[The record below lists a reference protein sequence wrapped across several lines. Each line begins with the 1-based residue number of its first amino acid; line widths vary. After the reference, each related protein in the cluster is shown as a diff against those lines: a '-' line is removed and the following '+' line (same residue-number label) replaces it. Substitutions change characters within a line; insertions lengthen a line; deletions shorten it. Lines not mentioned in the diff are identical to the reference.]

1 MFSDI
6 FIERPR
12 LAFVVAIVITLA
24 GIIAIT
30 AIPIAQFPDIVPPQV
45 TLNASYPGAD
55 AEVVETT
62 VAQPIEQ
69 QVNGIDNALY
79 YQSASAADGSY
90 ILTVT
95 FGLGTDPDINTVNVQ
110 NRASLATPQL
120 PPEVSRAGLTI
131 RKKSAALLQVINLY
145 SPNKTFDAIYLS
157 NYATINLIDPLA
169 RIKGVGQATL
179 FGPLDY
185 SLRIWLDPDRLTEL
199 NLTPNDVI
207 AAVQGQNIQAALGRV
222 GAAPITTEQQ
232 VQINIKT
239 KGRLTQPEEFAAIV
253 LRANPDG
260 SVIRIKDVARVETSA
275 KTQDRYSRFN
285 GAPAAAIGIYQ
296 TPGSNAVEV
305 ARQVRETMSAL
316 EKRFPSDLSSTVFF
330 DSTVFVTT
338 TISEVVRTLVIAIVL
353 VAIVV
358 FLFLGSWRTTLIPL
372 VAVPVSVVGTFA
384 VMLMIGY
391 SANTVS
397 LLALVLAIGIVVD
410 DAIVVVENVE
420 RVMEENPDL
429 PVKAACKRAMAEI
442 TGPILAITLVLL
454 SVFVPVAFIPGI
466 SGQLFRQF
474 AVAVSVSMLISA
486 VNALTLSP
494 ALCSVLLKHGQKS
507 LGPMRYVLGAIDW
520 ARDGYVAVVRRL
532 VRVSIVGIAVVGVT
546 LALSAWLFSRTP
558 QSFLPDED
566 QGAIFAALRLPEGVS
581 LNRTEEIVK
590 QVEGIVSPI
599 PGVQGVLSVVGLNF
613 IDYVPSSNQAFF
625 VIRLKPY
632 EVRTDRAQ
640 SASAIIARLRPQ
652 MAAIQGAVGF
662 PFNLPPILGLGST
675 GGFQYALEALQGQSP
690 SDLAAALR
698 GLVVAANGEPEL
710 AGVYSTYAADTPQI
724 YLDIDRDKAQVLGV
738 KITDIFNALQST
750 LGSYYVNDFNVFGR
764 TWQVNIQAETPF
776 RDSINDIYRIYVRNA
791 QGGMVP
797 IRALADAKLVQ
808 GPQTVVRYNGFRSAI
823 VNGAP
828 KPGYSSGQAL
838 AAMERVSAATLPSG
852 YSFEWTGTALQEK
865 AAGGRTGIVL
875 GLAILFAYLFLVA
888 LYESWNI
895 PISALLSVSV
905 AVLGAIVAIKLA
917 GLSFDVYAQI
927 GLVVLIALAAK
938 NGILIV
944 AFAAEQ
950 RQLGK
955 DIQAAAIEGASLRFR
970 PVMMTSFAFIFGL
983 FPLIIAEGAGAIT
996 RHAVGTPVFG
1006 GMIAASVFGIF
1017 IIPLLFVTAETLRQ
1031 PRAKKEP
1038 YAPALPDV
1046 ASPST
1051 DAAIGPEKQSTDGG
1065 RHD

>member
-30 AIPIAQFPDIVPPQV
+30 AIPIAQFPEIVPPQV
-45 TLNASYPGAD
+45 TLNATYPGAD

-69 QVNGIDNALY
+69 QINGIDNALY

-95 FGLGTDPDINTVNVQ
+95 FALGTDPDINTVNVQ
-110 NRASLATPQL
+110 NRASLAIPQL
-120 PPEVSRAGLTI
+120 PQEVSRSGLTI
-131 RKKSAALLQVINLY
+131 RKKSAALLQVINVY
-145 SPNKTFDAIYLS
+145 SPNNTYDPVYLS
-157 NYATINLIDPLA
+157 NYATINLIDPVA
-169 RIKGVGQATL
+169 RIRGVGQVQL

-207 AAVQGQNIQAALGRV
+207 AAVQNQNIQAALGRV
-222 GAAPITTEQQ
+222 GAAPITKEQQ

-239 KGRLTQPEEFAAIV
+239 TGRLTRPEEFAAIV

-260 SVIRIKDVARVETSA
+260 SVIRIKDVARVEMSA
-275 KTQDRYSRFN
+275 KSQDRYSRFN

-296 TPGSNAVEV
+296 SPGSNAVEV
-305 ARQVRETMSAL
+305 ARQVRVTLDSLAA
-316 EKRFPSDLSSTVFF
+316 RFPADLAYTVFW
-330 DSTVFVTT
+330 DATVFVTA
-338 TISEVVRTLVIAIVL
+338 TINEVIRTLVVAIIL
-353 VAIVV
+353 VAVVV
-358 FLFLGSWRTTLIPL
+358 FMFLGRWRTTLIPL
-372 VAVPVSVVGTFA
+372 LAVPVSIIGTFA
-384 VMLMIGY
+384 VMLLIGY

-420 RVMEENPDL
+420 RVMEENPEL
-429 PVKAACKRAMAEI
+429 AVREACKKAMAEI
-442 TGPILAITLVLL
+442 TGPILAITFVLL

-474 AVAVSVSMLISA
+474 AVAVSVAMLISA
-486 VNALTLSP
+486 LNALTLSP
-494 ALCSVLLKHGQKS
+494 ALCAVLLKHGQKS
-507 LGPMRYVLGAIDW
+507 RGPMRYVLGAIDR

-532 VRVSIVGIAVVGVT
+532 ARVAIVGVLVVAGS
-546 LALSAWLFSRTP
+546 LAASAWLFGKTP

-581 LNRTEEIVK
+581 LNRTEAVVK
-590 QVEGIVSPI
+590 QVEDTVRPV
-599 PGVQGVLSVVGLNF
+599 PGVEGVLSVVGLNF
-613 IDYVPSSNQAFF
+613 IDYVPSANQGFF

-632 EVRTDRAQ
+632 ETRTDPAQ
-640 SASAIIARLRPQ
+640 SVNAIIARLRPQ
-652 MAAIQGAVGF
+652 MAAIPGAVAF

-690 SDLAAALR
+690 SDIAAALR
-698 GLVVAANGEPEL
+698 GLLVAANGEPEL

-724 YLDIDRDKAQVLGV
+724 YLEIDRDKAQVLGV

-750 LGSYYVNDFNVFGR
+750 LGSFYVNDFNVFGR
-764 TWQVNIQAETPF
+764 TWQVNVQAETQF
-776 RDSINDIYRIYVRNA
+776 RDNIDDIYQIYVRNA

-797 IRALADAKLVQ
+797 IRALAEAKLVQ
-808 GPQTVVRYNGFRSAI
+808 GPQTIVRYNGFRGAI
-823 VNGAP
+823 VNGAA

-838 AAMERVSAATLPSG
+838 AAMERTSAATLPPG

-865 AAGGRTGIVL
+865 AASGRTGIVL
-875 GLAILFAYLFLVA
+875 GVAVLFAYLFLVA

-895 PISALLSVSV
+895 PVPVLLSVSV
-905 AVLGAIVAIKLA
+905 AILGAIIAIMLA
-917 GLSFDVYAQI
+917 RLSFDVYAQI
-927 GLVVLIALAAK
+927 GLVVLVALAAK

-944 AFAAEQ
+944 AFAVEQ
-950 RQLGK
+950 RNLGK
-955 DIQAAAIEGASLRFR
+955 DINAAAIEGAGLRFR

-983 FPLIIAEGAGAIT
+983 FPLVVAQGAGAIT

-1017 IIPLLFVTAETLRQ
+1017 VIPLLYITAERLRG
-1031 PRAKKEP
+1031 RSGKTKAK
-1038 YAPALPDV
+1038 
-1046 ASPST
+1046 
-1051 DAAIGPEKQSTDGG
+1051 
-1065 RHD
+1065 

>member
-1 MFSDI
+1 MLSGI

-12 LAFVVAIVITLA
+12 LAIVIAIVITLA
-24 GIIAIT
+24 GVIAIF

-95 FGLGTDPDINTVNVQ
+95 FALGTDPDINTVNVQ
-110 NRASLATPQL
+110 NRASLAIPQL
-120 PPEVSRAGLTI
+120 PAEVSRNGLTI
-131 RKKSAALLQVINLY
+131 RKKSAALLQVISLY
-145 SPNKTFDAIYLS
+145 SPNSTYDAIYLS
-157 NYATINLIDPLA
+157 NYATINVIDPLA

-207 AAVQGQNIQAALGRV
+207 AAVQSQNIQAALGRV

-260 SVIRIKDVARVETSA
+260 SVIRIKDVARVEMSA
-275 KTQDRYSRFN
+275 KSQDRYSRFN

-305 ARQVRETMSAL
+305 ARHVRETLSEL
-316 EKRFPSDLSSTVFF
+316 EKRFPNDLAYTVFW
-330 DSTVFVTT
+330 DSTVFVTE
-338 TISEVVRTLVIAIVL
+338 TIKEVIRTLVAAIVL
-353 VAIVV
+353 VAVVV
-358 FLFLGSWRTTLIPL
+358 FLFLGRWRTTLIPL
-372 VAVPVSVVGTFA
+372 VAVPVSIVGTFA
-384 VMLMIGY
+384 VMLLIGY

-429 PVKAACKRAMAEI
+429 PVPEACKKAMAEI
-442 TGPILAITLVLL
+442 TGPIIAITLVLL

-474 AVAVSVSMLISA
+474 AVAVSVAMLISA

-494 ALCSVLLKHGQKS
+494 ALCGVLLKHGQKAS
-507 LGPMRYVLGAIDW
+507 GPMRYVLRAIDRS
-520 ARDGYVAVVRRL
+520 RDGYVWVVRRL
-532 VRVSIVGIAVVGVT
+532 ARVAILGIVVVAGTVAAS
-546 LALSAWLFSRTP
+546 ALLFSRTP

-566 QGAIFAALRLPEGVS
+566 QGAIFATLRLPEGVS
-581 LNRTEEIVK
+581 LNRTQAVVK
-590 QVEGIVSPI
+590 QVEDLVRPI
-599 PGVQGVLSVVGLNF
+599 PGVQGLISVVGLNF

-632 EVRTDRAQ
+632 DERTDPAQ
-640 SASAIIARLRPQ
+640 SVGAIIARLRPQ
-652 MAAIQGAVGF
+652 MSAIQGAVAF

-675 GGFQYALEALQGQSP
+675 GGFQYALEALQGQSA
-690 SDLAAALR
+690 SDVAAALR
-698 GLVVAANGEPEL
+698 GLVVAANAAPEL

-750 LGSYYVNDFNVFGR
+750 LGSFYVNDFNVFGR
-764 TWQVNIQAETPF
+764 TWQVNVQAETPF
-776 RDSINDIYRIYVRNA
+776 RDNIDDIYQIYVRNA

-808 GPQTVVRYNGFRSAI
+808 GPQTLVRYNGFRAAI
-823 VNGAP
+823 VNGAA

-838 AAMERVSAATLPSG
+838 AAMERVSAATLPPG

-865 AAGGRTGIVL
+865 LAGGRTGIVL

-895 PISALLSVSV
+895 PIPALLSVSV
-905 AVLGAIVAIKLA
+905 AILGAIVAILLA
-917 GLSFDVYAQI
+917 RLSFDVYAQI

-944 AFAAEQ
+944 AFAVEQ
-950 RQLGK
+950 RDLGK
-955 DIQAAAIEGASLRFR
+955 DIRAAAIEAAGLRFR
-970 PVMMTSFAFIFGL
+970 PVMMTSFAFILGL
-983 FPLIIAEGAGAIT
+983 FPLVIAKGAGAVT

-1006 GMIAASVFGIF
+1006 GMLAASLFGIF
-1017 IIPLLFVTAETLRQ
+1017 IIPLLYITAEGLRGWAS
-1031 PRAKKEP
+1031 RRKK
-1038 YAPALPDV
+1038 
-1046 ASPST
+1046 
-1051 DAAIGPEKQSTDGG
+1051 K
-1065 RHD
+1065 

>member
-1 MFSDI
+1 MFSGT

-12 LAFVVAIVITLA
+12 LAIVVAIVITLA
-24 GIIAIT
+24 GIIAIA
-30 AIPIAQFPDIVPPQV
+30 AIPIAQFPEIVPPQV
-45 TLNASYPGAD
+45 SLTANYPGAD

-79 YQSASAADGSY
+79 YQSASGSDGSY
-90 ILTVT
+90 NLTVT
-95 FGLGTDPDINTVNVQ
+95 FALGTDPDINTVNVQ
-110 NRASLATPQL
+110 NRASLAVPQL
-120 PPEVSRAGLTI
+120 PAEVSRSGLTI
-131 RKKSAALLQVINLY
+131 RKKSAALLQVITLY
-145 SPNKTFDAIYLS
+145 SPNNTYDSVYLS
-157 NYATINLIDPLA
+157 NYATINIIDPLA

-207 AAVQGQNIQAALGRV
+207 AAVQSQNVQAALGRV
-222 GAAPITTEQQ
+222 GAAPIPREQQ

-239 KGRLTQPEEFAAIV
+239 KGRLTQPEEFAGIV
-253 LRANPDG
+253 LRANADG
-260 SVIRIKDVARVETSA
+260 SVIRIKDVAWVEMSA
-275 KTQDRYSRFN
+275 KSQDRYSRFN

-305 ARQVRETMSAL
+305 ARQVQETLAAL
-316 EKRFPSDLSSTVFF
+316 ATRFPADLAYTVFW
-330 DSTVFVTT
+330 DATVFVTE
-338 TISEVVRTLVIAIVL
+338 TITEVIRTLVLAIIL
-353 VAIVV
+353 VGLVV

-372 VAVPVSVVGTFA
+372 VAVPVSVFGTFA
-384 VMLMIGY
+384 VMLLIGY

-420 RVMEENPDL
+420 RVMEENPEL
-429 PVKAACKRAMAEI
+429 PVPEACRKSMADI
-442 TGPILAITLVLL
+442 TGPIIAITLVLL

-474 AVAVSVSMLISA
+474 AVAVSVAMLISA

-494 ALCSVLLKHGQKS
+494 ALCGVLLKHGQRAR
-507 LGPMRYVLGAIDW
+507 GPMRYVLGGIDRT
-520 ARDGYVAVVRRL
+520 RDGYVWVVRRL
-532 VRVSIVGIAVVGVT
+532 VRVAIVGVLVVVGTVAAS
-546 LALSAWLFSRTP
+546 ALLFSRTP

-566 QGAIFAALRLPEGVS
+566 QGAIFATMRLPEGVS
-581 LNRTEEIVK
+581 LNRTEAVVK
-590 QVEGIVSPI
+590 QVEELVRPI

-632 EVRTDRAQ
+632 DERTDRAQ
-640 SASAIIARLRPQ
+640 SVNAIIAQLRPP
-652 MAAIQGAVGF
+652 MSSIQGAVAF
-662 PFNLPPILGLGST
+662 PFSLPPILGLSST

-690 SDLAAALR
+690 SDIAAALR
-698 GLVVAANGEPEL
+698 GLVVAANAQPEL
-710 AGVYSTYAADTPQI
+710 AGVYSTFAADTPQI

-750 LGSYYVNDFNVFGR
+750 LGSFYVNDFNVFGR
-764 TWQVNIQAETPF
+764 TWQVNVQAETPF
-776 RDSINDIYRIYVRNA
+776 RDNIDDIYQIYVRKA

-797 IRALADAKLVQ
+797 IRALAEAKLVQ
-808 GPQTVVRYNGFRSAI
+808 GPQTVVRYNGSRSAI
-823 VNGAP
+823 VNGAA

-838 AAMERVSAATLPSG
+838 TAMERVSATTLPAG

-865 AAGGRTGIVL
+865 AASGRSGVVL
-875 GLAILFAYLFLVA
+875 GLAVLFAYLFLVA

-895 PISALLSVSV
+895 PVPALLSVSV
-905 AVLGAIVAIKLA
+905 AILGAIVAILLA
-917 GLSFDVYAQI
+917 RLSFDVYAQI

-944 AFAAEQ
+944 AFAVEQ
-950 RQLGK
+950 RDQGK
-955 DIQAAAIEGASLRFR
+955 DIGSAAIEAAGLRFR

-983 FPLIIAEGAGAIT
+983 LPLVVAQGAGAVT

-1006 GMIAASVFGIF
+1006 GMIAASLFGIF
-1017 IIPLLFVTAETLRQ
+1017 IIPLLYITAESLRHW
-1031 PRAKKEP
+1031 RKG
-1038 YAPALPDV
+1038 YDV
-1046 ASPST
+1046 KS
-1051 DAAIGPEKQSTDGG
+1051 
-1065 RHD
+1065 

>member
-1 MFSDI
+1 MFSGI

-12 LAFVVAIVITLA
+12 LAIVVAIVITLA
-24 GIIAIT
+24 GAIAIVS
-30 AIPIAQFPDIVPPQV
+30 IPIAQFPEIVPPQV
-45 TLNASYPGAD
+45 SLTANYPGAD

-79 YQSASAADGSY
+79 YQSASGSDGSY
-90 ILTVT
+90 NLTVT
-95 FGLGTDPDINTVNVQ
+95 FALGTDPDINTVNVQ
-110 NRASLATPQL
+110 NRASLAIPQL
-120 PPEVSRAGLTI
+120 PAEVSRAGLTI

-145 SPNKTFDAIYLS
+145 SPNNTYDAIYLS
-157 NYATINLIDPLA
+157 NYATINVIDPLA

-185 SLRIWLDPDRLTEL
+185 SLRIWLDPDRLTQL
-199 NLTPNDVI
+199 SLSPNDVI
-207 AAVQGQNIQAALGRV
+207 AAVQSQNIQAALGRV
-222 GAAPITTEQQ
+222 GAAPIEREQQ
-232 VQINIKT
+232 LQINIKT
-239 KGRLTQPEEFAAIV
+239 KGRLTEPEEFAAIV

-260 SVIRIKDVARVETSA
+260 SVIRIKDVARVERSA
-275 KTQDRYSRFN
+275 KSQDRYSRFN
-285 GAPAAAIGIYQ
+285 TAPAAAIGIYQ
-296 TPGSNAVEV
+296 SPGSNAVDV
-305 ARQVRETMSAL
+305 AKQVRDTMNTLAT
-316 EKRFPSDLSSTVFF
+316 RFPNDLAYTVFW
-330 DSTVFVTT
+330 DSTVFVTE
-338 TISEVVRTLVIAIVL
+338 TIKEVARTLIAAIVL
-353 VAIVV
+353 VAVVV
-358 FLFLGSWRTTLIPL
+358 FLFLGRLRTTLIPL
-372 VAVPVSVVGTFA
+372 VAVPVSIVGTFA
-384 VMLMIGY
+384 VLLLIGY

-420 RVMEENPDL
+420 RVIEENPEL
-429 PVKAACKRAMAEI
+429 PVPEACKKAMDEI

-474 AVAVSVSMLISA
+474 AVAVSVAMLISA

-494 ALCSVLLKHGQKS
+494 ALCAVLLKHGQRS
-507 LGPMRYVLGAIDW
+507 GGLMRYVLRAIDR
-520 ARDGYVAVVRRL
+520 ARDGYVWVVQRL
-532 VRVSIVGIAVVGVT
+532 VRVAIVAVVVVAGT
-546 LALSAWLFSRTP
+546 LAASAWLFGKTP

-566 QGAIFAALRLPEGVS
+566 QGAIFAALRLPEGAS
-581 LNRTEEIVK
+581 IPRTDTVVR
-590 QVEGIVSPI
+590 QVEDIVRPI
-599 PGVQGVLSVVGLNF
+599 PGVQGIISVVGLNF
-613 IDYVPSSNQAFF
+613 IDYVASSNQAFF

-632 EVRTDRAQ
+632 EERTDPAQ
-640 SASAIIARLRPQ
+640 SVGAIIARLRPQ
-652 MAAIQGAVGF
+652 MSAIQGAVAF

-690 SDLAAALR
+690 SDVAAVLR

-750 LGSYYVNDFNVFGR
+750 LGSFYINDFNVFGR

-776 RDSINDIYRIYVRNA
+776 RNNIDDIYQIYVRNA

-797 IRALADAKLVQ
+797 IRALAEAKLVQ
-808 GPQTVVRYNGFRSAI
+808 GPQTVVRYNGFRAAI
-823 VNGAP
+823 VNGAA

-838 AAMERVSAATLPSG
+838 AAMERVSASTLPSG

-895 PISALLSVSV
+895 PVPALLSVSV
-905 AVLGAIVAIKLA
+905 AVLGAIVAMILA
-917 GLSFDVYAQI
+917 QLSFDVYAQI

-944 AFAAEQ
+944 AFAVEQ
-950 RQLGK
+950 RDQGK
-955 DIQAAAIEGASLRFR
+955 ETQAAAIQAAGLRFR
-970 PVMMTSFAFIFGL
+970 PVMMTSFAFILGL
-983 FPLIIAEGAGAIT
+983 LPLVIAQGAGAVT
-996 RHAVGTPVFG
+996 RKAVGTPVFG
-1006 GMIAASVFGIF
+1006 GMLAASLIGIF
-1017 IIPLLFVTAETLRQ
+1017 LIPPLYVTAERLRRWRH
-1031 PRAKKEP
+1031 PKK
-1038 YAPALPDV
+1038 
-1046 ASPST
+1046 
-1051 DAAIGPEKQSTDGG
+1051 
-1065 RHD
+1065 